1 MRAKSAERLLVRFD
15 LLQYWQQRYGRLGS
29 LTPEV
34 VRTAMEELLLKGV
47 PRQTVWM
54 YLARLL
60 AHLSEETEGNNT
72 IRTIEKLMWEVQ
84 EDPPKRR
91 PLWG

>member
-29 LTPEV
+29 LTSEG
-34 VRTAMEELLLKGV
+34 VRTAMEELLLEGV

-54 YLARLL
+54 YFARLL
-60 AHLSEETEGNNT
+60 SHLMEETEGNDT
-72 IRTIEKLMWEVQ
+72 IRAIEQIMWEVQ
-84 EDPPKRR
+84 EEPPKRR
-91 PLWG
+91 ALWG